1 MNDPIIH
8 YADEEF
14 DVCPHMRSG
23 SNTKI
28 VNGTYIKYSSRCEPD
43 GQKSCTLYDS
53 IDSETKTRS
62 VDFLGDI
69 PKKCPHRLVAVDSA
83 MKEIIETNTLT
94 LNRCRIAAQILI
106 DGIGIEVFE
115 FDTIDNL
122 ARRAVA
128 EIGKLR
134 RRHLQDD
141 ETKNRLSERIRVLSD
156 IRSRVDKENP
166 NENLR

>member
-1 MNDPIIH
+1 MICN
-8 YADEEF
+8 
-14 DVCPHMRSG
+14 
-23 SNTKI
+23 
-28 VNGTYIKYSSRCEPD
+28 RC
-43 GQKSCTLYDS
+43 GRA
-53 IDSETKTRS
+53 I

-106 DGIGIEVFE
+106 EEIGSEGPENVEDI
-115 FDTIDNL
+115 
-122 ARRAVA
+122 ARRAVV